1 MGRYLFV
8 GDVSLD
14 LSVLTSR
21 LPEPDEKIHCEDITE
36 QPGGVAT
43 NTAVAFARS
52 GGHAILLCQL
62 GDDAA
67 SNRVREALA
76 DENGLEIDAE
86 QREGPL
92 CRVVT
97 LIDTH
102 GEKRLLL
109 HPGVSMYPDAGAVR
123 RASFDDVHH
132 VHTAVYATVAADV
145 VDRARDHGANWSID
159 LEPATFSDGVK
170 SLAGLLRGA
179 RIVFVNNRA
188 AEIIGDDAASCLL
201 DMGVQTVVRT
211 MGSRGAQAH
220 GREGTARIPIPQKG
234 PTVDTTGAGDCLA
247 GWVLAGLWR
256 GESMACALPQAVSA
270 ATHACMALG
279 PQAGLPRLADIPT
292 SQEQEPAE

>member
-21 LPEPDEKIHCEDITE
+21 LPQPDEKIHCEDITE

-52 GGHAILLCQL
+52 GGQAVLLCRL

-67 SNRVREALA
+67 SDRVREALA
-76 DENGLEIDAE
+76 DESGLEIDAE
-86 QREGPL
+86 QTAGPL

-97 LIDTH
+97 LIDAR

-109 HPGVSMYPDAGAVR
+109 HPGISIYPGAGAVGR
-123 RASFDDVHH
+123 VRFDDVCH
-132 VHTAVYATVAADV
+132 VHTAVYGSAAADIIGQ
-145 VDRARDHGANWSID
+145 ARDHGANWSID

-170 SLAGLLRGA
+170 ALAGLLHGA
-179 RIVFVNNRA
+179 RIVFVNDRA
-188 AEIIGDDAASCLL
+188 AETIGADAVSRLL

-211 MGSRGAQAH
+211 MGARGAQAH
-220 GREGTARIPIPQKG
+220 GRECTARIAIPRAGPI
-234 PTVDTTGAGDCLA
+234 VDTTGAGDCLA
-247 GWVLAGLWR
+247 GWLLAGLWR
-256 GESMACALPQAVSA
+256 GEPMASALPPAVNA
-270 ATHACMALG
+270 ATYACMALG
-279 PQAGLPRLADIPT
+279 PQAGLPRLADRPT

>member
-21 LPEPDEKIHCEDITE
+21 LPEPDEKIHCEEIAE
-36 QPGGVAT
+36 QPGGVVT

-52 GGHAILLCQL
+52 GGQAVLLCRL

-67 SNRVREALA
+67 SDRVCEALA
-76 DENGLEIDAE
+76 DERGLEIDAE
-86 QREGPL
+86 RRQGPL
-92 CRVVT
+92 GRVVT

-109 HPGVSMYPDAGAVR
+109 YPGVSIYPDAGAVGR
-123 RASFDDVHH
+123 VSFDDVRH
-132 VHTAVYATVAADV
+132 VHTAVYGSVATDV

-159 LEPATFSDGVK
+159 LEPATFSDGVE

-188 AEIIGDDAASCLL
+188 AEIIGDDAVSRLL

-220 GREGTARIPIPQKG
+220 GRECTTRIPIPQTG
-234 PTVDTTGAGDCLA
+234 PIVDTTGAGDCLA

-256 GESMACALPQAVSA
+256 GESMACALPPAVSA
-270 ATHACMALG
+270 ATYACMALG
-279 PQAGLPRLADIPT
+279 PQAGLPRLADLPT
-292 SQEQEPAE
+292 SQKQEPAE